1 MGTISQTYSFVAGS
15 IPTAA
20 NWNSNWTTVLGLVNG
35 ALDSANVDKTS
46 SDAIMVVDTAQT
58 LTAAKTF
65 NDNVKA
71 LFGTGS
77 DAEIYYDATNL
88 VIEPNAV
95 GSGVVQVNGGI
106 TVGVNDTGH
115 DVQMFG
121 AAAGAYLLWDE
132 SANALDVRGATAAG
146 PGAISLE
153 TAELTVVDG
162 DILGRIDFSAP
173 AESSGTDAVLVGASI
188 WAESDDTFAADNNA
202 TSLVFAAATSETAAA
217 VMRLSKTALTPQTTD
232 GLSLGTSALNF
243 SDLFLDSGA
252 VINFDSGDVTV
263 THAAGKLTFGGD
275 GAVELDFNNHEMTN
289 VDINSGAIDGTIIGA
304 ASAAAGSFAAIVGTS
319 LDLNGAADISG
330 NLGLGTASPASQ
342 DSTQGIEISGTGFPF
357 LQFTKTNAGTGNTLG
372 TIGFSRT
379 NSDALAKIG
388 ATTDGATDSAYIFFQ
403 TQPASGAITE
413 RMRIDSGGK
422 VFIGDTA
429 NANVTQGLTIN
440 QGANDDAIIA
450 LKSSDIAHGLT
461 GQAETDTFL
470 NIQKSNATI
479 GGVTYQAIAE
489 DGATS
494 IVVTH
499 DTWGGTADTTKSSS
513 GNGLMTYNFREHN
526 GSNAVANMAAN
537 SNLVAIKGYIGSSL
551 VTKFIF
557 DVDGDSHQ
565 DVGTAW
571 TNFDDEHDALVTRS
585 LGLVM
590 DKASAIK
597 TKWDDWGR
605 DHQADLERTGI
616 IPVLTQEQID
626 NGEHALVNTT
636 QVMRLHNGAL
646 WQLYT
651 QIMDMCETLENN
663 VPSLKG
669 KLLPQGA

>member
-132 SANALDVRGATAAG
+132 SANTLDIRGATAAG

-153 TAELTVVDG
+153 TGETTVVDG

-173 AESSGTDAVLVGASI
+173 AEGDGTDAVLVGASI
-188 WAESDDTFAADNNA
+188 WAEADDTFAADNNA
-202 TSLVFAAATSETAAA
+202 TSLVFGAATSETAAA

-252 VINFDSGDVTV
+252 VINFDSDNVTV
-263 THAAGKLTFGGD
+263 THSSNTLTVAGAVGISGDLTLSAGGD
-275 GAVELDFNNHEMTN
+275 GALNFSNAGENSIKIPDNQASALIIEEANNAYLTFITTNSGEGVKFSKNVSIGTSTVDTPLRVENASAGDKILHLTN
-289 VDINSGAIDGTIIGA
+289 TGAATFAVTPTGTVWNFDAQNSGAQIA
-304 ASAAAGSFAAIVGTS
+304 
-319 LDLNGAADISG
+319 
-330 NLGLGTASPASQ
+330 
-342 DSTQGIEISGTGFPF
+342 
-357 LQFTKTNAGTGNTLG
+357 
-372 TIGFSRT
+372 FSI
-379 NSDALAKIG
+379 NESEA
-388 ATTDGATDSAYIFFQ
+388 
-403 TQPASGAITE
+403 
-413 RMRIDSGGK
+413 MRIDGNK
-422 VFIGDTA
+422 AVYIGDTA
-429 NANVTQGLTIN
+429 NANVTVGLTIN
-440 QGANDDAIIA
+440 QGTNDDAIIA
-450 LKSSDIAHGLT
+450 LKSDDIDHGLT
-461 GQAETDTFL
+461 GQGETDTFL
-470 NIQKSNATI
+470 NIQKGNGAI
-479 GGVTYQAIAE
+479 GGVTYQALAE

-526 GSNAVANMAAN
+526 GSNAVANMAGN
-537 SNLVAIKGYIGSSL
+537 SNLVAIKGYIGNSL
-551 VTKFIF
+551 STKFIF

>member
-88 VIEPNAV
+88 VIKPNAV

-132 SANALDVRGATAAG
+132 SANTLDIRGATAAG

-173 AESSGTDAVLVGASI
+173 AESDGTDAILVGASI
-188 WAESDDTFAADNNA
+188 WAEADDTFAADNNA

-252 VINFDSGDVTV
+252 VVNFDSGDVTV

-289 VDINSGAIDGTIIGA
+289 VDIDSGAIDGVTIGA

-319 LDLNGAADISG
+319 LDLNGDADISG
-330 NLGLGTASPASQ
+330 DLTLSAGADGALNFS
-342 DSTQGIEISGTGFPF
+342 
-357 LQFTKTNAGTGNTLG
+357 NAGENSIKIPDNQASALIIEEADNAYMTFIT
-372 TIGFSRT
+372 T
-379 NSDALAKIG
+379 NSGEGVNFSK
-388 ATTDGATDSAYIFFQ
+388 
-403 TQPASGAITE
+403 
-413 RMRIDSGGK
+413 K
-422 VFIGDTA
+422 VFINDTE
-429 NANVTQGLTIN
+429 NANVTVGLTIN

-461 GQAETDTFL
+461 GQGETDTFL
-470 NIQKSNATI
+470 NIQKGNGDI
-479 GGVTYQAIAE
+479 GGVTYQALAE

-551 VTKFIF
+551 TTKFIF

>member
-88 VIEPNAV
+88 VIKPNAV

-132 SANALDVRGATAAG
+132 SANTLDIRGATAAG

-173 AESSGTDAVLVGASI
+173 AESDGTDAILVGASI
-188 WAESDDTFAADNNA
+188 WAEADDTFAADNNA

-252 VINFDSGDVTV
+252 VVNFDSGDVTV

-289 VDINSGAIDGTIIGA
+289 VDIDSGAIDGVTIGA

-319 LDLNGAADISG
+319 LDLNGDADISG
-330 NLGLGTASPASQ
+330 DLTLSAGADGALNFS
-342 DSTQGIEISGTGFPF
+342 
-357 LQFTKTNAGTGNTLG
+357 NAGENSIKIPDNQASALIIEEADNAYMTFIT
-372 TIGFSRT
+372 T
-379 NSDALAKIG
+379 NSGEGVNFSK
-388 ATTDGATDSAYIFFQ
+388 
-403 TQPASGAITE
+403 
-413 RMRIDSGGK
+413 K
-422 VFIGDTA
+422 VFINDTE
-429 NANVTQGLTIN
+429 NANVTVGLTIN

-461 GQAETDTFL
+461 GQGETDTFL
-470 NIQKSNATI
+470 NIQKGNSDV
-479 GGVTYQAIAE
+479 GGVTYQALAE

-551 VTKFIF
+551 STKFIF

>member
-88 VIEPNAV
+88 VIKPNAV

-132 SANALDVRGATAAG
+132 SANTLDIRGATAAG

-173 AESSGTDAVLVGASI
+173 AESDGTDAILVGASI
-188 WAESDDTFAADNNA
+188 WAEADDTFAADNNA

-252 VINFDSGDVTV
+252 VINFDSDNVTV
-263 THAAGKLTFGGD
+263 THSSNTLTVAGAVGISGDLTLSAGGD
-275 GAVELDFNNHEMTN
+275 GALNFSNAGENSIKIPDNQASALIIEEANNAYMTFITTNSSEAVSFSKN
-289 VDINSGAIDGTIIGA
+289 VGVGTTAPNSTSGRTWLTIDNSTAGGALESAINGNAAWQLSTDADYGLYLAIDPQTNGTNSYFGLGID
-304 ASAAAGSFAAIVGTS
+304 GSTKMW
-319 LDLNGAADISG
+319 LDKNGA
-330 NLGLGTASPASQ
+330 L
-342 DSTQGIEISGTGFPF
+342 
-357 LQFTKTNAGTGNTLG
+357 
-372 TIGFSRT
+372 
-379 NSDALAKIG
+379 
-388 ATTDGATDSAYIFFQ
+388 Y
-403 TQPASGAITE
+403 
-413 RMRIDSGGK
+413 
-422 VFIGDTA
+422 VGDTE
-429 NANVTQGLTIN
+429 NADVTVGLTIN
-440 QGANDDAIIA
+440 QGANDNAIIA
-450 LKSSDIAHGLT
+450 LKSSDITHGLT

-470 NIQKSNATI
+470 NIQKGNATV

-499 DTWGGTADTTKSSS
+499 DTWGGTADTTKADDS
-513 GNGLMTYNFREHN
+513 NGLMTYNFREHN
-526 GSNAVANMAAN
+526 GSNAVADMATN
-537 SNLVAIKGYIGSSL
+537 SNLVAIKGYIGGGL
-551 VTKFIF
+551 KTRFIW
-557 DVDGDSHQ
+557 DVEGSAHAEVEWTTYDAEDDFQLIQ
-565 DVGTAW
+565 DVEAVLVPEIFGEAVQYKE
-571 TNFDDEHDALVTRS
+571 DDLVR
-585 LGLVM
+585 LGLFGKGSIHQEPNGKMRGMMNQTKMVM
-590 DKASAIK
+590 LHHGTLNRMVDAI
-597 TKWDDWGR
+597 R
-605 DHQADLERTGI
+605 D
-616 IPVLTQEQID
+616 LTDRLTLAEQ
-626 NGEHALVNTT
+626 
-636 QVMRLHNGAL
+636 
-646 WQLYT
+646 
-651 QIMDMCETLENN
+651 
-663 VPSLKG
+663 
-669 KLLPQGA
+669 KLLA

>member
-88 VIEPNAV
+88 VIKPNAV

-132 SANALDVRGATAAG
+132 SANTLDIRGATAAG

-173 AESSGTDAVLVGASI
+173 AESDGTDAILVGASI
-188 WAESDDTFAADNNA
+188 WAEADDTFAADNNA

-252 VINFDSGDVTV
+252 VVNFDSGDVTV

-289 VDINSGAIDGTIIGA
+289 VDIDSGAIDGVTIGA

-319 LDLNGAADISG
+319 LDLNGDADISG
-330 NLGLGTASPASQ
+330 DLTLSAGADGALNFS
-342 DSTQGIEISGTGFPF
+342 
-357 LQFTKTNAGTGNTLG
+357 NAGENSIKIPDNQASALIIEEADNAYMTFIT
-372 TIGFSRT
+372 T
-379 NSDALAKIG
+379 NSGEGVNFSK
-388 ATTDGATDSAYIFFQ
+388 
-403 TQPASGAITE
+403 
-413 RMRIDSGGK
+413 K
-422 VFIGDTA
+422 VFINDTE
-429 NANVTQGLTIN
+429 NANVTVGLTIN

-461 GQAETDTFL
+461 GQGETDTFL
-470 NIQKSNATI
+470 NIQKGNGDI
-479 GGVTYQAIAE
+479 GGVTYQALAE

-551 VTKFIF
+551 STKFIF